1 MSDFQYRYKATIKR
15 WVDADTAVL
24 TIDLGLK
31 VFTDQMVRLHGID
44 AWEKRGKEKEKGL
57 AALKFCEDLL
67 PVGTEVEI
75 ETFKDKSG
83 KYGRYIVT
91 ILAPTEGNSVFP
103 KGVVSLNDL
112 LVKEGHAER
121 ADY

>member
-1 MSDFQYRYKATIKR
+1 MSEFQYKYKAKIKR

-31 VFTDQMVRLHGID
+31 VFTNEMIRLYWID
-44 AWEKRGKEKEKGL
+44 AWEKRGEEKEKGL
-57 AALKFCEDLL
+57 AALKFCEELL

-91 ILAPTEGNSVFP
+91 IMIPGSDETLGER
-103 KGVVSLNDL
+103 
-112 LVKEGHAER
+112 LVKEGHAEK